1 MSSPLPRTYNADTR
15 SPETV
20 QAYRQ
25 RYGQL
30 KRTALTELGS
40 SFEPSSF
47 VDWVIDVKRQN
58 WNASTWRQNRAAI
71 KEGLTGEVASEP
83 GRATQIKR
91 AIERLDQTRSA
102 LSKARTPRTSAKKA
116 KRFAI
121 GDMARIRHA
130 ALASASPN
138 AQVLAD
144 ILLATSVAG
153 LRPIE
158 WRSAKFGP
166 SSVPGFAYEMTVR
179 NAKHNAVRGHGE
191 FRTLRWTGLDMVTA
205 RAIKRSIDVAQGAKT
220 AEHYK
225 RIISTLAAMMRRL
238 TAALFPRRK
247 KRPTLYTA
255 RHEAI
260 AHWKLHYVETQS
272 TPEGRLNGLAIVA
285 ALSGHATDETATMHY
300 GRSRR
305 DERTGRG
312 IPQADPSE
320 VARIRPR
327 MSMTLTRLL
336 DLKARSIGQRPR

>member
-1 MSSPLPRTYNADTR
+1 MA
-15 SPETV
+15 
-20 QAYRQ
+20 
-25 RYGQL
+25 QL
-30 KRTALTELGS
+30 AS
-40 SFEPSSF
+40 SFDPSSF
-47 VDWVIDVKRQN
+47 VDWVIDVKRHN
-58 WNASTWRQNRAAI
+58 WNASTWRQNRAAM
-71 KEGLTGEVASEP
+71 KEGLQDEVASEP

-91 AIERLDQTRSA
+91 AIERLDQTRPA
-102 LSKARTPRTSAKKA
+102 PSKARAPKTSAKKA

-121 GDMARIRHA
+121 GDMTRIHHA

-158 WRSAKFGP
+158 WRSATFGP
-166 SSVPGFAYEMTVR
+166 SSVPGFAWEMTVL
-179 NAKHNAVRGHGE
+179 NAKRNAVRAHGE
-191 FRTLRWTGLDMVTA
+191 FRTLRWTGLDLITVG
-205 RAIKRSIDVAQGAKT
+205 AIERSIDVAQKAKT

-225 RIISTLAAMMRRL
+225 RKLMTLAAMMRRL
-238 TAALFPRRK
+238 TAALFTSRK

-272 TPEGRLNGLAIVA
+272 TPEGRLNGLAVVA
-285 ALSGHATDETATMHY
+285 ALSGHASDETATTHY

-305 DERTGRG
+305 DERAGRG
-312 IPQADPSE
+312 VPQADPSE